1 MTTQLALL
9 PLAPLVTPDHEPT
22 ATIQEQY
29 EAWITENP
37 WVLPLVES
45 LVSSWLARGHK
56 RVGIKQVWEVI
67 RWQYGATTGDVFK
80 ANNNYTSRVARDLIA
95 KHPEW
100 AEAIQTRELRSL

>member
-1 MTTQLALL
+1 MTEQLAL
-9 PLAPLVTPDHEPT
+9 PLVPLVTPSHEPH

-29 EAWITENP
+29 EAWIAANS

-56 RVGIKQVWEVI
+56 RVGIKQVWEVV
-67 RWQYGATTGDVFK
+67 RWQYGATTGDAFK
-80 ANNNYTSRVARDLIA
+80 ANNNFTSRVARDLIA

-100 AEAIQTRELRSL
+100 ADAIQTRELRAA